1 MKVGAVL
8 GKIWSGQDGAAT
20 VEFIVT
26 LPVLLA
32 ALAVCYELGR
42 AFLAYEIASADVQ
55 SAVRYLARANVA
67 ACATPVDSSCPA
79 VAQAEDV
86 AQCGLPTTCSNP
98 HWPWNDVETGTPPVF
113 ASPFLIACKTSTN
126 NWCILQQANN
136 GQANYPFNQDVSV
149 VQLDAR
155 IPMTLS
161 LLGYIGVGNLY
172 TMRIVDQAMLIGN

>member
-1 MKVGAVL
+1 MDASI
-8 GKIWSGQDGAAT
+8 GKIWSSDDGAAT

-26 LPVLLA
+26 LPVLLG

-55 SAVRYLARANVA
+55 SAVRYLARSNVA
-67 ACATPVDSSCPA
+67 ACSSPVDSSCPA
-79 VAQAEDV
+79 VAQAQNV
-86 AQCGLPTTCSNP
+86 AECGTPATCSAP
-98 HWPWNDVETGTPPVF
+98 HWPWNTFEA
-113 ASPFLIACKTSTN
+113 ASGPTFGSTYLIPCGSGANTN
-126 NWCILQQANN
+126 YWCIQISNN
-136 GQANYPFNQDVSV
+136 GQGIYPFNQNVSV

-161 LLGYIGVGNLY
+161 LLGYIGVGKLY